1 MKKGMLMRIAI
12 IPVILCCCITMQVTA
27 QSNIKEGQNAFARY
41 TKSNAFAELEKAR
54 KFSDDSY
61 KLKRDSLSY
70 RNNLLRALVYSS
82 LAVADSSRKLKYT
95 RDPIDETLLAL
106 NRLKDDRLNY
116 ENEPEISYIRKRLSN
131 AFLMKAN
138 RALADGKSA
147 EAMGLY
153 RSVDSLNVADDAEV
167 AHNMAVLSEKLGKK
181 EQAITYYREFVNDRQ
196 LSRPEYILRLANL
209 YEEVGNKGEMRQV
222 LLTGRDQFPKNKDIL
237 FQLINTYANAGAY
250 DAVVTLVDEALIHEP
265 ENLNLNYLAGYAY
278 EVTGNRSQ
286 AEKLYKKVIVLDANH
301 FDANFELGLLYL
313 RDFLEDPNNESK
325 KLIAQEYLLK
335 ANEINPNAVN
345 ALKSLAVF
353 YNRTGDLVQLER
365 VNSKLNQISLY

>member
-1 MKKGMLMRIAI
+1 MRRVI
-12 IPVILCCCITMQVTA
+12 IPVVLCCIALQVAA

-106 NRLKDDRLNY
+106 KKLKDDRLNY

-147 EAMGLY
+147 EAMSFY
-153 RSVDSLNVADDAEV
+153 HSVDSLSVADDAEV

-181 EQAITYYREFVNDRQ
+181 EQAISYYREFVNDRQ
-196 LSRPEYILRLANL
+196 LSRPEYILRLATL
-209 YEEVGNKGEMRQV
+209 YEEVGNKGEMRQI

-250 DAVVTLVDEALIHEP
+250 DAVATLVDEALTHEP
-265 ENLNLNYLAGYAY
+265 ENLHLNYLAGYAY

-313 RDFLEDPNNESK
+313 RDFLDDPHNEDK